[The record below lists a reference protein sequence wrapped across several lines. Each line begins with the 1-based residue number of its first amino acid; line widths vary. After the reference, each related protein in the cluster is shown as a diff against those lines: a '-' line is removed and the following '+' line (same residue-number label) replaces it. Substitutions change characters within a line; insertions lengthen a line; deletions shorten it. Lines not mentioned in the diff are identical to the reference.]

1 MGCSQTLLSDAF
13 QDSKD
18 KAEVAGGHFGG
29 SLWSRA
35 GGQSRWSAVQATSG
49 SHSRDPYN
57 QPLCPATSGPAAV
70 WMSLILH
77 GKRGYKG
84 VTMKQA
90 KSPQN
95 LKHTFRHTGHSRSE
109 TCDRSHPQG

>member
-35 GGQSRWSAVQATSG
+35 GGRDVVRSSSHLRLSQQGSLQPAPLPSNLRPCSSLDVPNPSRKTW
-49 SHSRDPYN
+49 
-57 QPLCPATSGPAAV
+57 L
-70 WMSLILH
+70 
-77 GKRGYKG
+77 
-84 VTMKQA
+84 
-90 KSPQN
+90 
-95 LKHTFRHTGHSRSE
+95 
-109 TCDRSHPQG
+109 